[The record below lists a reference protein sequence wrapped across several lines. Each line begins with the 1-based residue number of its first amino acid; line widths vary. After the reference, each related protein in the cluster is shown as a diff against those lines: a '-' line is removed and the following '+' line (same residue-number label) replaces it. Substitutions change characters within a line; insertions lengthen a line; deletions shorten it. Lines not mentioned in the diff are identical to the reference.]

1 MLNFELNIS
10 VALLS
15 PLWSRPTYSIA
26 FYSDHLTLTLK
37 ESQSQCTTQTRAMRY
52 DACTVTLK
60 LMCSWSVAKVPF
72 KIQRKKTMSCENY
85 SMLEVEPNVVL
96 RLMENVP
103 IVINTYSIDL
113 RSLSYQWPRCR
124 STTIRSSDMTLDV
137 DVGILLRN
145 TGRC

>member
-1 MLNFELNIS
+1 M
-10 VALLS
+10 
-15 PLWSRPTYSIA
+15 
-26 FYSDHLTLTLK
+26 
-37 ESQSQCTTQTRAMRY
+37 
-52 DACTVTLK
+52 
-60 LMCSWSVAKVPF
+60 PF
-72 KIQRKKTMSCENY
+72 KIQRKKTMPCENY

-145 TGRC
+145 TGRCQ